1 MDKQEILYNITKRFP
16 RAIEGMCKDTGGP
29 FIPFEMIVL
38 DDTKM
43 AFLFDDDVLGD
54 KVLFFAYIE
63 MLKEIGWQ
71 LETTL
76 PGHNYFG
83 IMGTPPDDLI
93 ELAKETAFTD
103 KILGSL
109 DFEE

>member
-16 RAIEGMCKDTGGP
+16 RAIELMCEATERN

-43 AFLFDDDVLGD
+43 AFLFNTDVLDD
-54 KVLFFAYIE
+54 KVLFLAFLSS
-63 MLKEIGWQ
+63 MKGIGWQ
-71 LETTL
+71 LENTL
-76 PGHNYFG
+76 TGHYHFG
-83 IMGTPPDDLI
+83 IVATPPDDLI

-103 KILGSL
+103 NVLGSI